1 MMKNKSNWKKV
12 ILTVLL
18 AAMGIQA
25 AGCGGSKTDNTT
37 AQKEFVYVPEY
48 RSLDAQDG
56 VDQVFINEDTIYY
69 RSGSYNEA
77 AQSYEEYLVML
88 KVGEDE
94 SQKIPLDFGE
104 DSSIQQIAMDRDGSF
119 LAVLSRYVYDE
130 GKTGEAGEA
139 AEEEEDAE
147 VLEGTEVS
155 EDVEVS
161 EGAEV
166 PEDGEASED
175 AEVPEDGEAS
185 EDAEV
190 PEDGEASED
199 AKVPE
204 DAETSEKKENSKE
217 ELSYEIVNE
226 GGEGSHVYA
235 GEGVGV
241 AVASSADTGG
251 WSEPSSRT
259 MELCRFSQDGNILSK
274 TDISDVFEDE
284 ESYVQILETDKDGN
298 IYMCLYQSVVVL
310 DKDGNEIC
318 EIKTEDWI

>member
-1 MMKNKSNWKKV
+1 MLLRPPVPPHPLM
-12 ILTVLL
+12 LLRPPVLPRPL
-18 AAMGIQA
+18 MLLRPP
-25 AGCGGSKTDNTT
+25 D
-37 AQKEFVYVPEY
+37 
-48 RSLDAQDG
+48 
-56 VDQVFINEDTIYY
+56 EDTIYY

-139 AEEEEDAE
+139 AGEEEDAE

-185 EDAEV
+185 EDAEAPV
-190 PEDGEASED
+190 FRHIYKFLLRRRIIRFGA
-199 AKVPE
+199 A
-204 DAETSEKKENSKE
+204 AARR
-217 ELSYEIVNE
+217 LY
-226 GGEGSHVYA
+226 SH
-235 GEGVGV
+235 
-241 AVASSADTGG
+241 SSQQN
-251 WSEPSSRT
+251 RQY
-259 MELCRFSQDGNILSK
+259 RFFPI
-274 TDISDVFEDE
+274 
-284 ESYVQILETDKDGN
+284 
-298 IYMCLYQSVVVL
+298 
-310 DKDGNEIC
+310 
-318 EIKTEDWI
+318 